1 MPRYNLEGSEK
12 PESMSDLEGCMRLFL
27 YTASKWRY
35 FSKGVTALSAKPK
48 VDPEKTKA
56 MQERTRERN
65 LIVQA
70 IKNQGSMTV
79 EELSKI
85 TDLEKPKLLKH
96 LIAMRQFGKVLIV
109 GERNSQLVY
118 GLPLEAKPQA

>member
-1 MPRYNLEGSEK
+1 MWS
-12 PESMSDLEGCMRLFL
+12 
-27 YTASKWRY
+27 Y
-35 FSKGVTALSAKPK
+35 FSEGVTALSAMPR
-48 VDPEKTKA
+48 VDPEKTKV

-70 IKNQGSMTV
+70 MKNHGSMTV

-85 TDLEKPKLLKH
+85 TGIEKPKLLKH

-118 GLPLEAKPQA
+118 GLPLEAKPQT